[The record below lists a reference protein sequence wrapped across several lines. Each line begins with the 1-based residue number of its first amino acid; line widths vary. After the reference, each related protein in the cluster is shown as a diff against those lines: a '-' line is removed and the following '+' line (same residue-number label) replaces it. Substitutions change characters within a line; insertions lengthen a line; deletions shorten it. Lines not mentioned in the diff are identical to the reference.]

1 MHERCQSPLAD
12 AAASRFPTTDVRIL
26 IINALARRVG
36 GAESYLAGV
45 VPALRARG
53 HDVALAF
60 RHDGPVDRA
69 PLPFADAARFDFGA
83 SPGSATREA
92 RAWRPDVVFAHGI
105 EQGLVVAALRG
116 AAPVVQFVHD
126 YVGSCI
132 SGTKTHQ
139 SIPRPCGRPLGWGCL
154 AHYYPHRCGGLDPRT
169 MWRDFGRQRRLRE
182 HLRRADA
189 VIVASSHMAREMA
202 REGLDPGRVHQP
214 TMFVPAVERAAASGP
229 PLRREPSESAR
240 LLFAGR
246 MDAIKGGELLVEA
259 LPRVAAPLAR
269 PVELTL
275 LGDGP
280 ARARWELAATRV
292 AASTPSVT
300 IGFPGWEPDFAGRL
314 ARTDLLVV
322 PSVWPEPFGMV
333 GPEAGA
339 HGVPAA
345 AFAVGGIPDWL
356 TDGENGHL
364 APGDRP
370 AAAPL
375 AEAIVSALADRAH
388 HAALGDGARRLA
400 QRFRLAGHV
409 DAVERILRSVVGD
422 GAGRETDR
430 PLAR

>member
-1 MHERCQSPLAD
+1 MHERCQPSLD
-12 AAASRFPTTDVRIL
+12 GAAASRFPTFAVRIL
-26 IINALARRVG
+26 ILNALARRVG

-60 RHDGPVDRA
+60 RHEGPPDRA
-69 PLPFADAARFDFGA
+69 PLPMEDADRFDFGA
-83 SPGSATREA
+83 NAGTAAREA

-105 EQGLVVAALRG
+105 EHGVMVAALRG
-116 AAPVVQFVHD
+116 TAPVAQFVHD

-139 SIPRPCGRPLGWGCL
+139 SIPRPCARPLGWGCL

-182 HLRRADA
+182 HLRRAEA
-189 VIVASSHMAREMA
+189 VIVASSHMAREMV
-202 REGLDPGRVHQP
+202 REGVEASRVHQP
-214 TMFVPAVERAAASGP
+214 SMFVPAVERVTNAP
-229 PLRREPSESAR
+229 PLPGGEPSAAAR

-246 MDAIKGGELLVEA
+246 MDAIKGGGMLIEA
-259 LPRVAAPLAR
+259 LPRVAEALAR

-280 ARARWELAATRV
+280 ARARWEAA
-292 AASTPSVT
+292 AAHVSASGPGIAIT
-300 IGFPGWEPDFAGRL
+300 FPGWEQDFESRL

-364 APGDRP
+364 AAGDRP
-370 AAAPL
+370 AAEPL
-375 AEAIVSALADRAH
+375 ADAIVRALADRAH
-388 HAALGDGARRLA
+388 HASLRDGARRLA
-400 QRFRLAGHV
+400 PRFRLAPHV
-409 DAVERILRSVVGD
+409 DALERILGSVVGG
-422 GAGRETDR
+422 GAGDAASRV
-430 PLAR
+430 AR